1 MKMAWFTM
9 PEQLKV
15 SMKEAQNPV
24 QSKIKT
30 RWQNKEKEIKAVSE
44 RRRCTSF
51 SNFKGVYYKTTHL
64 HRKMP
69 VFTA

>member
-1 MKMAWFTM
+1 
-9 PEQLKV
+9 
-15 SMKEAQNPV
+15 MKEAQNPV

-44 RRRCTSF
+44 RRHFTSF